1 MRQFALVL
9 VLLTGVGP
17 ALASVIT
24 TGDVDPGGAATQ
36 PDPWSVGADLKVGD
50 SGTGAL
56 SVEAGGA
63 VSSVNGYLGWGPAS
77 SGEATVTGPG
87 SQWSN
92 SEKLRVGYFGTGTL
106 NVEAGGEVSN
116 VNWGYVGFKPGSTGE
131 VLVTGSGSHWNN
143 LNLSGLIVGYQ
154 GDGTLNVLAGGL
166 VSNHYGFIGHV
177 SGSTGEVTVTGPG
190 SRWNNSNYL
199 HVGSS
204 SSGTLNVEAGAVVS
218 NTLGY
223 IGHNSGSTGEVTVTG
238 INSQWNN
245 SNTVYIGYRGDGTL
259 NVETGAVVSS
269 GWGYISRHAGS
280 TGTATVR
287 GAGSQWNNSTNLDVG
302 NSGNGTLQVEA
313 GGVVSSLNA
322 FIGRFVGSTSQATVT
337 GPGSEWNNSNLNV
350 GGNTSGA
357 GGSGTLNLHDS
368 GLVSVS
374 DTTRLWST
382 ATINLDGGNL
392 TTGSF
397 DNSEGG
403 ALNFHDGTLTVNGAG
418 GSFDPGAGN
427 FTIDGQIA
435 ADLPALVI
443 TGTVTATLP
452 DKLIVGSSNRAT
464 LTVDAGGVVANSE
477 TGYIG
482 YGGSSTGVA
491 TVSGPGSQWNNSSNL
506 IVGYSGDGTLNVTAG
521 GAVSNNSYSAIG
533 YHFGSISVATVSGSD
548 SHWSN
553 LGSLYVGR
561 SGDGRLNVEAG
572 GEVNNTHGFL
582 GRYINSTGEATVTG
596 PGSQWNNSS
605 LTVGGDTSVVGGSGT
620 LNLTDSGLANI
631 SGTTRLW
638 STATINLDGGNLTTG
653 SFDNSEGGTLNFH
666 DGTLTVNG
674 AGGSFDPGAGDFT
687 INGLAADDLPELVI
701 TGTASA
707 TLPNK
712 LTVGANRPG
721 KLTVAAG
728 GTVSNAGWG
737 YIAASSGS
745 TSEAAVT
752 GSGSQWNNGSA
763 LVVGAWGDSV
773 LNVEAGGVVSNT
785 IGFIA
790 RYWMSTSMATV
801 TGTNSQ
807 WNNSSLLY
815 VGHSGDGTLHVTDE
829 GVVSSDSGWI
839 AHDSGSTGSATVTG
853 TGSQWNNSGVMYVGS
868 SGDGSLNVAAGG
880 VVTNTSAYLGSSPA
894 STGEVTVT
902 GSDSRWNNSSF
913 LYVGRYGAGTL
924 NVAAG
929 GVVTNTN
936 GYIGYHS
943 DSTGEATVTGAG
955 SQWNNSG
962 NLYVGKTGTG
972 TLNITDDGL
981 VTVGGTTSIAATGM
995 VNLTG
1000 GRFEFGQTTFAEF
1013 STINAA
1019 SGAMAGNVVITGVH
1033 DVASLTA
1040 LQNPAVDLSEV
1051 AAANEGLLHGSAI
1064 LTSSLANQASGE
1076 LRTTSSD
1083 WVRFEGLD
1091 NTNAGE
1097 INNFGGQVDFSRDM
1111 TNQSGGFVGGR
1122 GQFVADG
1129 GWTNAGVMF
1138 FTGTTDLLGDVVN
1151 DSGGQ
1156 IVTSGFATTTFYD
1169 DLVHN
1174 GAEIRTSAGSST
1186 VIAGSATG
1194 TGAYT
1199 GTGTVFF
1206 EGDLRPGSSPG
1217 QVSFGGN
1224 VVLGTTAR
1232 LESELLG
1239 TTAGPG
1245 HDQLA
1250 IAGTVELDGT
1260 LDLLPLAP
1268 YTDPGARGTADN
1280 FVIITAGSRSGN
1292 FSAIR
1297 YDGSPLVADS
1307 ATDGSGSF
1315 RSHAGSGLF
1324 RSVTYTATT
1333 VQLQNL
1339 LALAG
1344 DTDGDRDIDLS
1355 DYNRLATNFDPVGA
1369 AGPYTWPAGN
1379 FDGDG
1384 DIDLSDYNSL
1394 ASNFNPGGYGA
1405 AAVPEPAAACL
1416 LVAGLLLL
1424 CGTRFHR
1431 PSCRR

>member
-1 MRQFALVL
+1 
-9 VLLTGVGP
+9 
-17 ALASVIT
+17 
-24 TGDVDPGGAATQ
+24 
-36 PDPWSVGADLKVGD
+36 LKVGD
-50 SGTGAL
+50 SGTGTGAL

-77 SGEATVTGPG
+77 SGKATVTGPG

-92 SEKLRVGYFGTGTL
+92 SEKLHVGYFGTGTL

-166 VSNHYGFIGHV
+166 VSNHYGFIGHA

-287 GAGSQWNNSTNLDVG
+287 GAGSQWNNSTDLDVG
-302 NSGNGTLQVEA
+302 HSGNGTLQVEA

-350 GGNTSGA
+350 GGNAAGA

-418 GSFDPGAGN
+418 GSFDPGAGD

-477 TGYIG
+477 TGY
-482 YGGSSTGVA
+482 GGSSTGVA

-506 IVGYSGDGTLNVTAG
+506 IVGYSGDGTLNVTDG

-653 SFDNSEGGTLNFH
+653 SFDNSEGGILNFH

-701 TGTASA
+701 TGTASS

-712 LTVGANRPG
+712 LTVGSNRPG

-737 YIAASSGS
+737 SIGQSSGS
-745 TSEAAVT
+745 TSEVTVT
-752 GSGSQWNNGSA
+752 GTDSRWNNGSV
-763 LVVGAWGDSV
+763 LVVGGWGDSV
-773 LNVEAGGVVSNT
+773 LNVEAGGIVSNT
-785 IGFIA
+785 IGFIG
-790 RYWMSTSMATV
+790 RSWMSTSMATV
-801 TGTNSQ
+801 TGTDSR
-807 WNNSSLLY
+807 WNNSDRLY
-815 VGHSGDGTLHVTDE
+815 VGYSGDGTLHVTDE
-829 GVVSSDSGWI
+829 GVVSSNSGWI
-839 AHDSGSTGSATVTG
+839 AYESGSTGSATVTG
-853 TGSQWNNSGVMYVGS
+853 PGSRWNNSSVMGVGNSGNGSLNVESGGVVTNASAYIGRWADSSGVATVSGSGSQWNNSHDLQVGV
-868 SGDGSLNVAAGG
+868 DGNAV
-880 VVTNTSAYLGSSPA
+880 
-894 STGEVTVT
+894 
-902 GSDSRWNNSSF
+902 
-913 LYVGRYGAGTL
+913 
-924 NVAAG
+924 
-929 GVVTNTN
+929 
-936 GYIGYHS
+936 
-943 DSTGEATVTGAG
+943 
-955 SQWNNSG
+955 
-962 NLYVGKTGTG
+962 
-972 TLNITDDGL
+972 LNIANDGL
-981 VTVGGTTSIAATGM
+981 VTVGGTTSIGSAGM

-1051 AAANEGLLHGSAI
+1051 AAANEGLLHGTAI
-1064 LTSSLANQASGE
+1064 LKTSLTNRSTGE

-1097 INNFGGQVDFSRDM
+1097 INNFGGQVDFLQNV
-1111 TNQSGGFVGGR
+1111 TNQSGGFIGGR
-1122 GQFVADG
+1122 GEFVADG

-1138 FTGTTDLLGDVVN
+1138 FSGTTDLLGDVVN

-1174 GAEIRTSAGSST
+1174 GTEIRTSAGSST

-1199 GTGTVFF
+1199 GTVFF

-1217 QVSFGGN
+1217 QVSFGGH

-1239 TTAGPG
+1239 TTAGTE
-1245 HDQLA
+1245 HDQLP

-1280 FVIITAGSRSGN
+1280 FVIITAGARSGN

-1315 RSHAGSGLF
+1315 RSHQGSGLF

-1344 DTDGDRDIDLS
+1344 DTDLS

-1369 AGPYTWPAGN
+1369 AGPYTWPTGN
-1379 FDGDG
+1379 FDGDD

-1394 ASNFNPGGYGA
+1394 AANFNPGGYGA
-1405 AAVPEPAAACL
+1405 AAVPEPAAVCL

-1424 CGTRFHR
+1424 CRTRFHG
-1431 PSCRR
+1431 PSRQR

>member
-1 MRQFALVL
+1 MLLQRLKRVLNWPVAIQVFFYGEKLMRKLALML
-9 VLLTGVGP
+9 VLLTWVGP
-17 ALASVIT
+17 ARASVVT

-63 VSSVNGYLGWGPAS
+63 VSSVNGYLGWGHAS

-92 SEKLRVGYFGTGTL
+92 SEQLRVGYFGNGTL

-143 LNLSGLIVGYQ
+143 LNPSGLIVGYQ

-166 VSNHYGFIGHV
+166 VSNHYGFIGHA

-199 HVGSS
+199 QVGNS
-204 SSGTLNVEAGAVVS
+204 SSGSLNVEAGAVVS

-238 INSQWNN
+238 VNSLWDN
-245 SNTVYIGYRGDGTL
+245 SNTVYIGHEGDGTL

-287 GAGSQWNNSTNLDVG
+287 GTGSRWNNSTDLDVG
-302 NSGNGTLQVEA
+302 HSGNGTLLVEA
-313 GGVVSSLNA
+313 GGAVSNLTASIA
-322 FIGRFVGSTSQATVT
+322 RFAGSTSQATVT
-337 GPGSEWNNSNLNV
+337 GPGSEWNHSNLVV
-350 GGNTSGA
+350 GGDTSGA

-374 DTTRLWST
+374 GTTRLWST

-397 DNSEGG
+397 DNSEAGT
-403 ALNFHDGTLTVNGAG
+403 LNFHDGTLTVNGAG
-418 GSFDPGAGN
+418 GSFDPGVGE

-443 TGTVTATLP
+443 TGTATATLP
-452 DKLIVGSSNRAT
+452 DKLIVGFNNRAT
-464 LTVDAGGVVANSE
+464 LTVGAGGVVSNNA
-477 TGYIG
+477 TGYVG

-506 IVGYSGDGTLNVTAG
+506 IVGFSGDGTLNVTDG

-533 YHFGSISVATVSGSD
+533 YNFGSSSEATVSGSD

-553 LGSLYVGR
+553 PGALYVGR

-572 GEVNNTHGFL
+572 GEVNNTHAFL

-596 PGSQWNNSS
+596 PGSQWNNSN
-605 LTVGGDTSVVGGSGT
+605 LTVGGDTSAAGGSGT

-707 TLPNK
+707 TFPNK
-712 LTVGANRPG
+712 LTVGSNRPG

-745 TSEAAVT
+745 TSEVAVT

-763 LVVGAWGDSV
+763 LLVGGWGDSV
-773 LNVEAGGVVSNT
+773 LNVEAGGIVSNT
-785 IGFIA
+785 IGFIG
-790 RYWMSTSMATV
+790 RNWMSTSMATV

-807 WNNSSLLY
+807 WNNSDRLY

-829 GVVSSDSGWI
+829 GVVASDIGLI
-839 AHDSGSTGSATVTG
+839 AHESGSTGSATVTG
-853 TGSQWNNSGVMYVGS
+853 PGSCWNNSFSMYVGN
-868 SGDGSLNVAAGG
+868 SGDGSLNVEAGG
-880 VVTNTSAYLGSSPA
+880 VVSNTY
-894 STGEVTVT
+894 
-902 GSDSRWNNSSF
+902 
-913 LYVGRYGAGTL
+913 
-924 NVAAG
+924 
-929 GVVTNTN
+929 
-936 GYIGYHS
+936 GYIGYGS
-943 DSTGEATVTGAG
+943 SSTGVATVSGPG
-955 SQWNNSG
+955 SQWNNSNDLQVGVNG
-962 NLYVGKTGTG
+962 NAV
-972 TLNITDDGL
+972 LNIANDGL
-981 VTVGGTTSIAATGM
+981 VTVGGTTSIGSAGM

-1013 STINAA
+1013 SAINAA

-1051 AAANEGLLHGSAI
+1051 AAANEGLLHGTAI
-1064 LTSSLANQASGE
+1064 LKTSLTNRSTGE

-1097 INNFGGQVDFSRDM
+1097 INNFGGQVDFLQNV
-1111 TNQSGGFVGGR
+1111 TNQSGGFIGGR

-1129 GWTNAGVMF
+1129 GWTNAGVML
-1138 FTGTTDLLGDVVN
+1138 FTATTDLLGDVVN

-1174 GAEIRTSAGSST
+1174 GTEIRTSAGSTT

-1199 GTGTVFF
+1199 GSGTVFF
-1206 EGDLRPGSSPG
+1206 EGDLRPGSSPAV
-1217 QVSFGGN
+1217 VSFAGN

-1239 TTAGPG
+1239 TTVGTE

-1280 FVIITAGSRSGN
+1280 FMIITAGARSGN

-1297 YDGSPLVADS
+1297 YDESPLVADS

-1315 RSHAGSGLF
+1315 RSHTGSGLF

-1339 LALAG
+1339 LASAG
-1344 DTDGDRDIDLS
+1344 DTDGDMDIDLS
-1355 DYNRLATNFDPVGA
+1355 DYNRLATNFAPG
-1369 AGPYTWPAGN
+1369 GSGLTWTDGD
-1379 FDGDG
+1379 FDSDG

-1394 ASNFNPGGYGA
+1394 ASNFAPGGYGA

-1424 CGTRFHR
+1424 CGTRFHG